1 MARINLAEYPFAY
14 YPPNEL
20 TGEPVKA
27 DVGSIIGAGA
37 SIIGGAMGD
46 SAASDA
52 AAAQQASAA
61 AATAEQRREYD
72 QTRQDLAPGRALYT
86 GATGKLANLLGID
99 TGQGQNV
106 TNAQAEYDAA
116 LAALTKAQSQG
127 GTTTGGHLYGGAA
140 PGGIYQAYLNNQ
152 PTNSSAP
159 DLTTYQQRL
168 DAAKSAL
175 DQAKN
180 SPTAHS
186 SDFGSLLNNFTLNDL
201 NNDPVYQSGLQFGLN
216 QGTGAIDARAR
227 ASGSSDSGSVLK
239 ELTRYANDYGS
250 TKAND
255 AYNRFNTN
263 RQTNYNFLSGAAGLG
278 QNSTN
283 ATVAAGQNMANNVSN
298 NILGAGNAR
307 SAGIIG
313 GANSWSN
320 ALSGLANQNWG
331 SFGSFGNPN
340 TSLSSSLYSTPGSF
354 ASNFTG

>member
-27 DVGSIIGAGA
+27 DPGALVSAGA
-37 SIIGGAMGD
+37 SLIGGAMGD
-46 SAASDA
+46 SASSDA
-52 AAAQQASAA
+52 AAAQLAASQ
-61 AATAEQRREYD
+61 AATAEQRRQYD
-72 QTRQDLAPGRALYT
+72 LNRADLAPGRALYT

-99 TGQGQNV
+99 MGDTGKSSPP
-106 TNAQAEYDAA
+106 AQAGFTPLSFAEWAKTQPAA
-116 LAALTKAQSQG
+116 GPVFTPVPGMING
-127 GTTTGGHLYGGAA
+127 GYYGGGVSNGATQEE
-140 PGGIYQAYLNNQ
+140 YQKY
-152 PTNSSAP
+152 
-159 DLTTYQQRL
+159 L
-168 DAAKSAL
+168 DAHPAVAGTP
-175 DQAKN
+175 AT
-180 SPTAHS
+180 PATHG
-186 SDFGSLLNNFTLNDL
+186 SDFGSLLKNFTADDL
-201 NNDPVYQSGLQFGLN
+201 NNDPVYQSGLKFGLD

-255 AYNRFNTN
+255 SYNRFNTN

-283 ATVAAGQNMANNVSN
+283 ATVTAGQNMADNVSN

-340 TSLSSSLYSTPGSF
+340 TTLSSSLYSKPGSF